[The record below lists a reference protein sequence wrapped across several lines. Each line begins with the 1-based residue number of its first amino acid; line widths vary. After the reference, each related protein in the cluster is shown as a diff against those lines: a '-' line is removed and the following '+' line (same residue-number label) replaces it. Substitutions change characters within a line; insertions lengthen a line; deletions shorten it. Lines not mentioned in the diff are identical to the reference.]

1 MKGYR
6 FIVKG
11 RVQGVWYRKSIY
23 DASSRLGL
31 KGYVRNLPNGDV
43 EAVALLEEG
52 GLYDYLALLKEG
64 SLLSEV
70 SDIDIYEYD
79 GDIVSDFEIRY

>member
-1 MKGYR
+1 
-6 FIVKG
+6 
-11 RVQGVWYRKSIY
+11 
-23 DASSRLGL
+23 L

-43 EAVALLEEG
+43 EAVALLEEN

-64 SLLSEV
+64 SMLSEV